1 MTGSRGWAR
10 HALTFIVVAFV
21 TALPWIF
28 AANII
33 WSR

>member
-1 MTGSRGWAR
+1 MTLRRGWAR
-10 HALTFIVVAFV
+10 HAIAFIVVAFV
-21 TALPWIF
+21 AALPWIF